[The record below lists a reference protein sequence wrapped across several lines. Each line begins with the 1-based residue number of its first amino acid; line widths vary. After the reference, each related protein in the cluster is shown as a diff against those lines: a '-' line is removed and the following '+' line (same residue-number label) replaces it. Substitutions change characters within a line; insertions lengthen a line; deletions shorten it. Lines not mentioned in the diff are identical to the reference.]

1 MGPHKLSTASS
12 DSSLPLRPTSLIP
25 ALCRWRPEDQELK
38 VTLMCIVSLR
48 PSLGYMR
55 PCLKKQT
62 NNSGFHTGSEGGTA
76 APMGRSLGSGCHLS
90 PTVKVGVVGSVPG
103 LWVLPLLDG
112 FGDSRVCIYPFDSY
126 GRP

>member
-1 MGPHKLSTASS
+1 MGPHKLSTVSS
-12 DSSLPLRPTSLIP
+12 DSSLLRPITLIP
-25 ALCRWRPEDQELK
+25 ALCGWRQEDQELK
-38 VTLMCIVSLR
+38 VTLTCIVSLR
-48 PSLGYMR
+48 PSFGYRR

-62 NNSGFHTGSEGGTA
+62 NNSGFHTGNEGGTA
-76 APMGRSLGSGCHLS
+76 APMGRSLGNGYHLS

-112 FGDSRVCIYPFDSY
+112 FGDSRVCIYPFGIY